1 MRTERK
7 RGFPMTRTG
16 RGLLGLQ
23 SVTRLHVEGGEA
35 SEERQTSSPYSTNV
49 TPKFE
54 SATFLMNNNNL
65 EHISTYIHRILMHM
79 QDLQCVLL
87 RKR

>member
-1 MRTERK
+1 MRESEGWVRTERK

-54 SATFLMNNNNL
+54 SATFLMNKC
-65 EHISTYIHRILMHM
+65 IMMIFITYIHIHT
-79 QDLQCVLL
+79 
-87 RKR
+87 

>member
-54 SATFLMNNNNL
+54 SATFLMNKRVMM
-65 EHISTYIHRILMHM
+65 IFITYIHIHT
-79 QDLQCVLL
+79 
-87 RKR
+87 